1 MINLEQEKSKLRRKG
16 WAYRRLAA
24 ELGVTYQYLS
34 DVLNGH
40 RASRRLIA
48 RIVAVP
54 KSPKKWGARPKHYRK
69 LEKEAA

>member
-1 MINLEQEKSKLRRKG
+1 MKAVNLEQEKLRLRKKG

-40 RASRRLIA
+40 KTSRRLLA
-48 RIVAVP
+48 RIIVVP
-54 KSPKKWGARPKHYRK
+54 KSPRKWGVKQLR
-69 LEKEAA
+69 KEAA